1 MGIELDKEDLFGD
14 SASNRLLLEDD
25 KSATIFA
32 AFNAVNNLQRT
43 LVETVNAEI
52 KREGLEQD
60 LKSIREKTM
69 EKLVISIKSKGEE
82 MSIDEVIG
90 EALEAST
97 HFVGNSIETAKK
109 NIITSEIVEKSNKIV
124 NANTKEVEGKVPTL
138 QERIIAIETESFDRS
153 NQEVINSLVMLEKEP
168 EVSKEAFEL
177 SLIAKRDEEKVRV
190 SEGPIKLPEVDVVEF
205 IELKQNGVAKT
216 NHPMKNYT
224 YVMYNTMDEAK
235 AAHEVVD
242 MDEAKANLE
251 LTAKEAGLVS
261 ALDSNEE
268 QAFAYDSPFAK
279 LSAPTNIITLAP
291 LFRASESLEIRNG
304 LISNEKVEL
313 RFDDK
318 LNKWYVMDITPSA
331 SFEAKAVTELV
342 EGENQP
348 LDLTNTYMTT
358 QIRQQLVSEGDFKLI
373 EGNFEGYKV
382 YSLDFCM
389 DNSLPIKGFSKL
401 NAETMEDA
409 PIAAATSDSEGI
421 GDVDK
426 DVVMTVYAI
435 ATELVDVL
443 SKEPKEEPVG
453 EKPGEPVGEKPG
465 EPVVNAKIGEQEYYD
480 HMKVRY
486 DSFFDTYK
494 ETYIDMSTTD
504 ANGVK
509 SFWVDEAEEIASH
522 SVFTDYNDGAN
533 SSVSSLQ
540 NAIQQHMNGLGVQ
553 YTYYAPM
560 NSLISA
566 LINGAQWKQQIDKT
580 YNLTLLGAIKSD
592 ITSNNNHRISQK
604 NTYESKLSSGTLTDH
619 NEIRSY
625 LDALF
630 YLEYGNYSLLN
641 YIDEKIAKANES
653 PYNEKQWVSIDDLKI
668 TIIDRE
674 FAKIDFK
681 DSAKKSSYED
691 GSYASKNEMSGVTV
705 KLSDFDKNE
714 EGSYITQ
721 YSFSHNPA
729 KGYSG
734 LLSEVLFN
742 GNKGQYITYM
752 VARPNGEIDLVA
764 TQVSLNNGRLQ
775 WDYKI
780 GGGMLFEDVWA
791 SVFGEGFIVH
801 YKNGASR
808 RDTGVGTY
816 WSLHKGGNTTET
828 YPNWYKSTL
837 SSFDSQGT
845 GEKMFEDYRL
855 YGKYK
860 YTYNH
865 SEEHGL
871 RNIYSVNTLYTLSDN
886 RKYVQT
892 MNEYYRLSDYYST
905 RESLG
910 VMTEELSGDLYAKS
924 DKDGSY
930 PKIYTFDGESYNLYS
945 GYVYQKRENNEIATT
960 SEELWRDRYSVSYY
974 ICIGGQLF
982 NNSRGYAD
990 FNLREIQGWENCD
1003 GLERSKVMLGNNTY
1017 FANQF
1022 YTAELDPAFNG
1033 WSLSMENLNGE
1044 KTTVSLDEYNSY
1056 FDIFRK
1062 DGVDHQLGQKVI
1074 QYLASNQSGWGRYLW
1089 ETNVDF
1095 ENKVL
1100 SFKMVTSG
1108 YASGLGMFGIT
1119 TDVNGKFNYEQE
1131 LCLDTDG
1138 DGVYDQI
1145 DGWPNDPSYSYD
1157 YDGDGLPDETD
1168 PFPYDIDPT
1177 YSILTDL
1184 INGGNFA
1191 IPTSMVKFLNGY
1203 SEFVYVI
1210 EDKAGPVVKALSFD
1224 GVSSTNDEG
1233 YPELALTSQTRIIA
1247 DEKMVE
1253 HYGGAVPMAQEL
1265 MSKYNE
1271 KGGKK

>member
-14 SASNRLLLEDD
+14 SASNRLLLDDD

-43 LVETVNAEI
+43 LVETVRAEI
-52 KREGLEQD
+52 KREGLEED

-124 NANTKEVEGKVPTL
+124 NANTKEVDGKVPTL
-138 QERIIAIETESFDRS
+138 QERIIAIETESYDRS
-153 NQEVINSLVMLEKEP
+153 NQEVINSLVLLEKEP
-168 EVSKEAFEL
+168 EVSKGDFEL

-190 SEGPIKLPEVDVVEF
+190 SEGLTRLPEVQVVEF
-205 IELKQNGVAKT
+205 IDLKQNGVAKT

-235 AAHEVVD
+235 STSEVVD
-242 MDEAKANLE
+242 MNEAKANLE

-261 ALDSNEE
+261 VDDTNGDLSLSSN
-268 QAFAYDSPFAK
+268 SLI
-279 LSAPTNIITLAP
+279 LSAPTNIKTLAP
-291 LFRASESLEIRNG
+291 LFSASKSLEIRNG
-304 LISNEKVEL
+304 LIGNENVEL

-318 LNKWYVMDITPSA
+318 LNKWYAMSIAQSA
-331 SFEAKAVTELV
+331 SFEAKAVTQLV
-342 EGENQP
+342 EGENQQV
-348 LDLTNTYMTT
+348 DFANNYMTT
-358 QIRQQLVSEGDFKLI
+358 QKRQQFVSEGDFKLI
-373 EGNFEGYKV
+373 EGEFDGYKV
-382 YSLDFCM
+382 YSLDFCN
-389 DNSLPIKGFSKL
+389 DYSLPIKGYSKL
-401 NAETMEDA
+401 SAETMEDA
-409 PIAAATSDSEGI
+409 PIATAAPIAAAASATEL
-421 GDVDK
+421 GDVAK
-426 DVVMTVYAI
+426 DVVFTVYAI

-443 SKEPKEEPVG
+443 SKEPKEPG
-453 EKPGEPVGEKPG
+453 KPGEPGEPG

-509 SFWVDEAEEIASH
+509 SFWLDEAEEIASH
-522 SVFTDYNDGAN
+522 SVFTDYNDGGN
-533 SSVSSLQ
+533 SSVNSLQ
-540 NAIQQHMNGLGVQ
+540 NAIQEHMNGLGVQ

-566 LINGAQWKQQIDKT
+566 LIERSQWKQQIDKT
-580 YNLTLLGAIKSD
+580 YNLTLLGSIKSH
-592 ITSNNNHRISQK
+592 ITANNNWRISQK
-604 NTYESKLSSGTLTDH
+604 NTYESKFSSGTLTDH

-630 YLEYGNYSLLN
+630 YLEYGSYSLLN

-653 PYNEKQWVSIDDLKI
+653 KYDEKQWVSIDDLKI
-668 TIIDRE
+668 TLIDKE

-681 DSAKKSSYED
+681 DSTKKVSYED

-721 YSFSHNPA
+721 YSFTHNTS

-752 VARPNGEIDLVA
+752 VARPNGEIDLVP
-764 TQVSLNNGRLQ
+764 TQVSLSNGRIQ

-780 GGGMLFEDVWA
+780 GGEMLTEDVW
-791 SVFGEGFIVH
+791 SNVFGEGFIVQ

-816 WSLHKGGNTTET
+816 WYLHKLGNTTET
-828 YPNWYKSTL
+828 YPNWYKSQL
-837 SSFDSQGT
+837 SSFTSQGI
-845 GEKMFEDYRL
+845 GDEMFADYRL

-860 YTYNH
+860 YSHNH

-871 RNIYSVNTLYTLSDN
+871 RNIYSVNGLNSLSDN
-886 RKYVQT
+886 GKYVQA

-945 GYVYQKRENNEIATT
+945 GYVYHKQENNEIATT
-960 SEELWRDRYSVSYY
+960 SEELWRDRYYVMYY

-982 NNSRGYAD
+982 NNNRNYSD
-990 FNLREIQGWENCD
+990 FGLRNIQGWKDCD
-1003 GLERSKVMLGNNTY
+1003 GLERSKVMLANNSY
-1017 FANQF
+1017 FTNQF
-1022 YTAELDPAFNG
+1022 YTAEFGPEFKG
-1033 WSLSMENLNGE
+1033 WSLSMENLTGE
-1044 KTTVSLDEYNSY
+1044 KITVSLDDYDSY
-1056 FDIFRK
+1056 FDVFRK

-1074 QYLASNQSGWGRYLW
+1074 QYLSSNQSAWGRYLW

-1108 YASGLGMFGIT
+1108 YARGLGMFGIT

-1157 YDGDGLPDETD
+1157 YDGDGVPDEID

-1184 INGGNFA
+1184 INGGNFV

-1247 DEKMVE
+1247 DEKMAE
-1253 HYGGAVPMAQEL
+1253 HYGGAVLMAQEL

-1271 KGGKK
+1271 KDGKK